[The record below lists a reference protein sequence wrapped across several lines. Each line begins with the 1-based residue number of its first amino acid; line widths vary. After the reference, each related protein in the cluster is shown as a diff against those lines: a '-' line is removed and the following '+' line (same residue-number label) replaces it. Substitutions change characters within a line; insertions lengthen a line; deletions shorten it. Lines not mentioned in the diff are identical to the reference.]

1 MDFGKWV
8 SFSLVIIFIYI
19 IWQIRQILLLVLTAV
34 VAALVLN
41 IIVKKLVN
49 LGLKRGYAVLASIV
63 LLFSIITF
71 FVLVVIPSLLVQFQE
86 LYELVPLGIEK
97 LILEVDQFKNNLSS
111 EWANSFPDLKQ
122 ILVDLQPLLND
133 LLKRGFIV
141 VTGVFGALLSG
152 LLLLAL
158 TLMILVD
165 PLPYK
170 EGFIRLFPYFY
181 RARINDILLRI
192 KIELEEWLADT
203 FIKIIAVFILTFLTL
218 LIFNVPL
225 VSAQAFLAA
234 CLAFI
239 PYIGS
244 VTSVIS
250 PIAISFI
257 DSDWKS
263 WAILIL
269 YIGIYYSI
277 DKIIIPKLR
286 KNRVILIPANV
297 IIGQVIFANFLG
309 LLGLFLAFPL
319 IIITQILIKEILII
333 DIFDHWQLTE
343 KIETTNNEELEIPH
357 EELPMTNDR

>member
-19 IWQIRQILLLVLTAV
+19 IWQIRQILLLVFTAIV
-34 VAALVLN
+34 VALVLN

-49 LGLKRGYAVLASIV
+49 LGLKRGYAVLSSIV
-63 LLFSIITF
+63 LLFSVITF
-71 FVLVVIPSLLVQFQE
+71 FVLVVIPSLLVQFQQ
-86 LYELVPLGIEK
+86 LYDLVPLGIQK
-97 LILEVDQFKNNLSS
+97 LILEVDQFKYNLSS
-111 EWANSFPDLKQ
+111 EWANSFPDLEQ
-122 ILVDLQPLLND
+122 VLVDLQPLLND

-141 VTGVFGALLSG
+141 VTGVFGVLLSG

-170 EGFIRLFPYFY
+170 EGFVRLFPSFY
-181 RARINDILLRI
+181 RSRINDILLKI

-203 FIKIIAVFILTFLTL
+203 FIKIISVFILTFLTL

-234 CLAFI
+234 CLGFI

-250 PIAISFI
+250 PMAISFLY
-257 DSDWKS
+257 SDWKS
-263 WAILIL
+263 WAILIV
-269 YIGIYYSI
+269 YIGIYHSI

-286 KNRVILIPANV
+286 TNRVILIPANV

-309 LLGLFLAFPL
+309 VLGLFLAFPL

-343 KIETTNNEELEIPH
+343 KIEAINNEELEIPH
-357 EELPMTNDR
+357 EELPTTNDR